1 MAEHRELKVVA
12 RNAGHYDNGDGKA
25 HRRTGDPFV
34 LTRETDF
41 AASWMAPIGWTP
53 AAPAAPDSPAPTPA
67 PAPAPTPAP
76 TSGKGKGA
84 AAAAAAAS

>member
-41 AASWMAPIGWTP
+41 AASWMAPIGW
-53 AAPAAPDSPAPTPA
+53 APAVDS
-67 PAPAPTPAP
+67 PAPTPAP
-76 TSGKGKGA
+76 TSGRGKGGG
-84 AAAAAAAS
+84 AAS